1 MGVVVMRCPRT
12 GREVGTGVEM
22 EREAFEKLKPVIQ
35 RMRCPAC
42 GSEHVWSRGTARWR
56 SSLPGAIGKATAEAE
71 APPARPK
78 DILDGLEYAEAETAR
93 LPAADLSGSR
103 RISALVTKLMGS
115 DK

>member
-12 GREVGTGVEM
+12 GREVGTGAEM

-56 SSLPGAIGKATAEAE
+56 SSLPGAIGKANAEAE
-71 APPARPK
+71 APPTRPK
-78 DILDGLEYAEAETAR
+78 DILDGLEYAETDATEFSA
-93 LPAADLSGSR
+93 PDLSGSR
-103 RISALVTKLMGS
+103 RISALVSKLMGS